1 MSEYCPAGF
10 RLGRGDCVVLRR
22 KRERCVGV
30 LSCSQGSVF
39 IDPCY
44 SFTHLTCG
52 PGISSFMILRMD
64 IIF

>member
-52 PGISSFMILRMD
+52 PGIS
-64 IIF
+64 